1 MKPYCYFIL
10 LIVFCFTSSCS
21 TLFHSLREQEKNQI
35 EAQCLLLALKNRNN
49 SLKSFKGI
57 GKIKLWDKNISHAVR
72 VAWLGTQTG
81 KLRIEVLDV
90 SGRPAA
96 SIASDG
102 KWFYFLSHAEQRF
115 YKKRA
120 SNPSLK
126 KIVLIPVKSSDI
138 ISLLGGRI
146 PIRDHNSVSIIKDT
160 LILKAGFGNICEKIY
175 FDQSKT
181 TIYKI
186 EVFDIFGS
194 LTYRAEFGKVKKVK
208 NYRIPFRMKL
218 SDDKDKGFQL
228 RIDRYWADVPV
239 SPPKFVLTPIE

>member
-1 MKPYCYFIL
+1 M
-10 LIVFCFTSSCS
+10 
-21 TLFHSLREQEKNQI
+21 
-35 EAQCLLLALKNRNN
+35 LLALKDRNDA
-49 SLKSFKGI
+49 LKSFKGI
-57 GKIKLWDKNISHAVR
+57 GKIKLRDKNIFHAVR
-72 VAWLGTQTG
+72 VAWLGTRTG

-120 SNPSLK
+120 ADPSLK

-138 ISLLGGRI
+138 ITLLGGRI

-160 LILKAGFGNICEKIY
+160 FGHTLVLKAGFGNIREKIY
-175 FDQSKT
+175 LDQSKT
-181 TIYKI
+181 TVYKI
-186 EVFDIFGS
+186 EMFDIFGS
-194 LTYRAEFGKVKKVK
+194 LTYRAEFGKVQDVK
-208 NYRIPFRMKL
+208 DYRIPFRMKL
-218 SDDKDKGFQL
+218 SDDKDKSFQL